1 MCIRD
6 RCKIGYLYIPVI
18 EATRLSTTGG
28 NNMSVSYKKLWK
40 LLIDHNMNKS
50 DLAKAAKM
58 SPNTIAKLGKN
69 ESVSLDILVR
79 ICEVL
84 DCDIGDVVEV
94 VKINMTTTEK

>member
-1 MCIRD
+1 MH
-6 RCKIGYLYIPVI
+6 
-18 EATRLSTTGG
+18 A
-28 NNMSVSYKKLWK
+28 NYKKLWK

-50 DLAKAAKM
+50 DLGKAAKM

-84 DCDIGDVVEV
+84 DCDIGDIVEV
-94 VKINMTTTEK
+94 SRSDAD

>member
-1 MCIRD
+1 
-6 RCKIGYLYIPVI
+6 
-18 EATRLSTTGG
+18 
-28 NNMSVSYKKLWK
+28 MSVSYKKLWK

-79 ICEVL
+79 ICQVL
-84 DCDIGDVVEV
+84 NCDIGDIVEV
-94 VKINMTTTEK
+94 VKLYVVTVEK

>member
-1 MCIRD
+1 
-6 RCKIGYLYIPVI
+6 
-18 EATRLSTTGG
+18 
-28 NNMSVSYKKLWK
+28 MSVSYNKLWK

-50 DLAKAAKM
+50 DLGKAAKM

-84 DCDIGDVVEV
+84 DCDIGDIVQVSRSDAD
-94 VKINMTTTEK
+94 

>member
-1 MCIRD
+1 
-6 RCKIGYLYIPVI
+6 
-18 EATRLSTTGG
+18 
-28 NNMSVSYKKLWK
+28 MSVSYNKLWK

-50 DLAKAAKM
+50 DLGKAAKM

-84 DCDIGDVVEV
+84 NCDIGDIVE
-94 VKINMTTTEK
+94 ISRSDAG